1 MRNPPWL
8 RLLFALVA
16 AAVLS
21 VSVAACGDDEDDG
34 NGGSTASAASDGSPF
49 KVLAILPASGPVAAV
64 GQLEIE
70 GMNAAKNVVNADGG
84 ILGHPVEIE
93 VADSAGDGDKA
104 VSIVQE
110 KATSGEYDLIVAG
123 ALGLDA
129 VPLAPALAGVQSLQ
143 ITNAGE
149 DVLNDPEKYP
159 NLFISASGFGPNAE
173 GTVAQLQEDGIGSVS
188 LVAGDSTT
196 GRNATETMK
205 SQAEAAGIEV
215 NDVVLVPE
223 TATDATPQMQKVADS
238 NPEAIVMSGFTPATG
253 PVIAARTKLGLTD
266 VPTYCDSFC
275 AAAPFQDFTKKADR
289 ENLFLQSHPWL
300 VEGNA
305 AQDAPE
311 FQDFLTEVRKL
322 NAKPPLP
329 YNVQAVG
336 YNDII
341 LARAAAEAADSIEG
355 PAMVEALAKLT
366 DKSQAPGWFQSAKI
380 YTPDSRLIAA
390 TGDDFVYSPAGIW
403 EKGLLQPGA

>member
-8 RLLFALVA
+8 RLLLVVVA
-16 AAVLS
+16 TMLCVF
-21 VSVAACGDDEDDG
+21 VAACGDDDEGD
-34 NGGSTASAASDGSPF
+34 SAATGASSDGSPF
-49 KVLAILPASGPVAAV
+49 KVLAILPTSGDVGV
-64 GQLEIE
+64 IGQLELE
-70 GMNAAKNVVNADGG
+70 GMNAAKEVVNADGG

-93 VADSAGDGDKA
+93 VADSGGDGDKA
-104 VSIVQE
+104 VSIAQE

-129 VPLAPALAGVQSLQ
+129 VPLVPALAGVDSLQ

-159 NLFISASGFGPNAE
+159 NLFISASGFEPNAE
-173 GTVAQLQEDGIGSVS
+173 GTVAQLQEDGVGSIS
-188 LVAGDSTT
+188 IVAGDSTT

-205 SQAEAAGIEV
+205 SQAEAAGIKV

-223 TATDATPQMQKVADS
+223 TAQDATPQMQKVASS
-238 NPEAIVMSGFTPATG
+238 NPDAIVMSGFTPATG

-275 AAAPFQDFTKKADR
+275 AAAPFQTFTKKKDR
-289 ENLFLQSHPWL
+289 ENLFLQAHPWL
-300 VEGNA
+300 VNGNP
-305 AQDAPE
+305 AQDSSE
-311 FQDFLTEVRKL
+311 FQDFLSGVREQ
-322 NAKPPLP
+322 NAEPPLP

-355 PAMVEALAKLT
+355 PAMVEALTGLA
-366 DKSQAPGWFQSAKI
+366 DKSDAPGWFQTEKI
-380 YTPDSRLIAA
+380 YTPESRFIEA
-390 TGDDFVYSPAGIW
+390 TGEDFVYSPAGIW
-403 EKGLLQPGA
+403 DKGLLEPGA

>member
-8 RLLFALVA
+8 RLLLVLVA
-16 AAVLS
+16 ALLCI
-21 VSVAACGDDEDDG
+21 SVAACGDDDDDG
-34 NGGSTASAASDGSPF
+34 SAASGGSASDGSPF
-49 KVLAILPASGPVAAV
+49 KVLAILPTSGDVGLI
-64 GQLEIE
+64 GQLEME
-70 GMNAAKNVVNADGG
+70 GMNAAKDVVNADGG

-93 VADSAGDGDKA
+93 VADSGGDGDKA
-104 VSIVQE
+104 VSIAQE
-110 KATSGEYDLIVAG
+110 KAASGEYDLIVAG

-129 VPLAPALAGVQSLQ
+129 VPLVPALAGVDSLQ

-149 DVLNDPEKYP
+149 DALNDPEKYP

-173 GTVAQLQEDGIGSVS
+173 GTVAQLEKDGVGSIS

-205 SQAEAAGIEV
+205 SQAEAAGIKV

-223 TATDATPQMQKVADS
+223 TATDATPQMQKVASS

-253 PVIAARTKLGLTD
+253 PVIAARTKLGLTA

-275 AAAPFQDFTKKADR
+275 AAAPFQTFTKPKDR
-289 ENLFLQSHPWL
+289 ENLFLQAHPWL
-300 VEGNA
+300 VNGNP
-305 AQDAPE
+305 AQDSPE

-322 NAKPPLP
+322 NAEPPLP

-355 PAMVEALAKLT
+355 PKMVEALKGLN
-366 DKSQAPGWFQSAKI
+366 DKSDAAGWFQTEKI
-380 YTPDSRLIAA
+380 YTPESRFIEA
-390 TGDDFVYSPAGIW
+390 TGEDFVYSPAGVW
-403 EKGLLQPGA
+403 DKGLLQPGA

>member
-8 RLLFALVA
+8 RLLLVLVA
-16 AAVLS
+16 ALLC
-21 VSVAACGDDEDDG
+21 VSVAACGDDDDDG
-34 NGGSTASAASDGSPF
+34 SAASGGSASDGSSF
-49 KVLAILPASGPVAAV
+49 KVLAILPTSGDVGLI
-64 GQLEIE
+64 GQLEME
-70 GMNAAKNVVNADGG
+70 GMNAAKDVVNADGG

-93 VADSAGDGDKA
+93 VADSGGDGDKA
-104 VSIVQE
+104 VSIAQE
-110 KATSGEYDLIVAG
+110 KAASGEYDLIVAG

-129 VPLAPALAGVQSLQ
+129 VPLVPALAGVDSLQ

-173 GTVAQLQEDGIGSVS
+173 GTVAQLEKDGIGSIS

-205 SQAEAAGIEV
+205 SEAEAAGIKV

-223 TATDATPQMQKVADS
+223 TASDATPQMQKVAS
-238 NPEAIVMSGFTPATG
+238 SGPEAIVMSGFTPATG
-253 PVIAARTKLGLTD
+253 PVIAARTKLGLTE

-275 AAAPFQDFTKKADR
+275 AAAPFQTFTKPKDR
-289 ENLFLQSHPWL
+289 ENLFLQAHPWL
-300 VEGNA
+300 VNGNP
-305 AQDAPE
+305 AQDSPE

-322 NAKPPLP
+322 NAEPPLP

-341 LARAAAEAADSIEG
+341 LARAAADAADSIEG
-355 PAMVEALAKLT
+355 PKMVEALKSLS
-366 DKSQAPGWFQSAKI
+366 DKSDAAGWFQTEKI
-380 YTPDSRLIAA
+380 YTPESRFIEA
-390 TGDDFVYSPAGIW
+390 TGEDFVYSPAGVW
-403 EKGLLQPGA
+403 DKGLLQPGA

>member
-1 MRNPPWL
+1 MRNQPWL
-8 RLLFALVA
+8 RLLFVLVA

-21 VSVAACGDDEDDG
+21 ASVAACGDDGDD
-34 NGGSTASAASDGSPF
+34 NSSTASAASDNSPF

-104 VSIVQE
+104 VSIAQE

-129 VPLAPALAGVQSLQ
+129 VPVAPALAGVQTLQ

-173 GTVAQLQEDGIGSVS
+173 GTVAQLQEDGIASVS

-205 SQAEAAGIEV
+205 SQAEAAGIKV

-223 TATDATPQMQKVADS
+223 TATDATPQLQKVAES

-266 VPTYCDSFC
+266 TPTYCDSFC

-289 ENLFLQSHPWL
+289 ENLFLQAHPWL
-300 VEGNA
+300 VDGNP

-355 PAMVEALAKLT
+355 PAMVEALATVT

-380 YTPDSRLIAA
+380 YAPDSRFIAA